1 MSDVKI
7 REFYGHFVR
16 EKMKKLMRT
25 QRKNIKKYLE
35 EITNQI
41 EDKTRKIFFKAL
53 NSFQYKTQEQK
64 GLCRQ

>member
-7 REFYGHFVR
+7 IEFYGHFVR
-16 EKMKKLMRT
+16 GKMKKLIKT

-41 EDKTRKIFFKAL
+41 EDKKRKIFFKAL

-64 GLCRQ
+64 GLYGK